1 MSKTNNVSP
10 EEKKRVRSPIAVV
23 LGHVDSGKT
32 SLLDSVRGTAVQ
44 TREAGGIT
52 QHVGAS
58 FFPSETILEA
68 ARPVAEVMKIKV
80 DLKIPGL
87 LIIDTPGHAAFVN
100 LRARGAS
107 VADIAILVV
116 DATRGFQAQTY
127 ESIDILKQR
136 KTPFIVALNKIDRV
150 PGWKANPGESFIGSI
165 KKQNKRTQQE
175 LENKIYEVQG
185 ELSDLGFLSERYD
198 RIKDYTKSVAIVP
211 VSAHTKEG
219 IPDLFLILA
228 GITQQYLMKRLR
240 YSEGPGVGVVLEVR
254 EEEGMGITLDIVLYD
269 GVIRKDD
276 TVVFATKR
284 GARVSRVKALLLPKP
299 LDEMRDP
306 RDKFTRTSEIFASAG
321 VKLLVQDPENA
332 LAGAPIFV
340 ANTEEDIERL
350 SQEIEDELRS
360 LRIETQDEG
369 IILKADTLGS
379 LEALIGMLKSN
390 GIPIRIADVG
400 DITKRDVMEALIT
413 AEKFPQYG
421 VILGFNVGFQGEAE
435 EEAHLQGLPI
445 FTGNI
450 IYHVIDEY
458 LAWKAETEE
467 RERSQ
472 VLADLQR
479 PGKIKILPNYVFRIS
494 KPAVVG
500 VEVLA
505 GMIKPRNIL
514 IREDNRRV
522 GVIQQ
527 IQENRQNIE
536 KATTGKQVAVSIRGP
551 TVGRQIKEEMI
562 LYVDIRK
569 RDARLL
575 MTKYKDQIDP
585 SELELLE
592 EMVRIKQRAGFKYWP
607 YG

>member
-1 MSKTNNVSP
+1 M
-10 EEKKRVRSPIAVV
+10 
-23 LGHVDSGKT
+23 
-32 SLLDSVRGTAVQ
+32 
-44 TREAGGIT
+44 
-52 QHVGAS
+52 
-58 FFPSETILEA
+58 
-68 ARPVAEVMKIKV
+68 
-80 DLKIPGL
+80 
-87 LIIDTPGHAAFVN
+87 
-100 LRARGAS
+100 
-107 VADIAILVV
+107 
-116 DATRGFQAQTY
+116 
-127 ESIDILKQR
+127 
-136 KTPFIVALNKIDRV
+136 
-150 PGWKANPGESFIGSI
+150 
-165 KKQNKRTQQE
+165 
-175 LENKIYEVQG
+175 
-185 ELSDLGFLSERYD
+185 
-198 RIKDYTKSVAIVP
+198 
-211 VSAHTKEG
+211 
-219 IPDLFLILA
+219 
-228 GITQQYLMKRLR
+228 
-240 YSEGPGVGVVLEVR
+240 
-254 EEEGMGITLDIVLYD
+254 
-269 GVIRKDD
+269 
-276 TVVFATKR
+276 
-284 GARVSRVKALLLPKP
+284 LLPKP

-306 RDKFTRTSEIFASAG
+306 RDKFTRTNEIFASAG

-340 ANTEEDIERL
+340 ANSEEEINQL

-400 DITKRDVMEALIT
+400 DITKRDVIEALIT
-413 AEKFPQYG
+413 AEKLPQYG

-435 EEAHLQGLPI
+435 EEAYLQGLPI

-450 IYHVIDEY
+450 IYHIIDEY
-458 LAWKAETEE
+458 MAWKAETEE
-467 RERSQ
+467 KEKSQ

-479 PGKIKILPNYVFRIS
+479 PGKIKILPNYIFRIS

-536 KATTGKQVAVSIRGP
+536 KATVGKQVAVSIRGP

-575 MTKYKDQIDP
+575 MTKYKDQLEP
-585 SELELLE
+585 GELELLE
-592 EMVRIKQRAGFKYWP
+592 EMVKIKQRAGFKYWP